1 MIMRILFLP
10 LLLVASFIVSQ
21 QATEPGTPGLVI
33 LKFHCGRYE
42 RGSGMIRS
50 VQDPGAAMNEPISIQ
65 QQKNEPQEIKNRRD
79 MQERRA
85 EMQASEINA
94 ALSNRPQSKLYFYRL
109 QVQNASAKAVKSF
122 AWEYQPA
129 AQSDLNNRQ
138 FYCILNAKPNE
149 KKDYELVSP
158 LAPSRVV
165 NAAKLG
171 DKPDSENGRVVV
183 NKIEFTDG
191 TEWHRAGWNPLTFA
205 PEDTNKV
212 ARGKCIG
219 I

>member
-1 MIMRILFLP
+1 MRM
-10 LLLVASFIVSQ
+10 LLLLAFFAASVFASQ
-21 QATEPGTPGLVI
+21 EVVQTDAPGLVI
-33 LKFHCGRYE
+33 LKFRCGRYE

-50 VQDPGAAMNEPISIQ
+50 VQDPGADMNEPISIQ

-94 ALSNRPQSKLYFYRL
+94 ALSSQKQAVLYFYRL
-109 QVQNASAKAVKSF
+109 QVQNSGTRVVKSF
-122 AWEYQPA
+122 AWEYQPM
-129 AQSDLNNRQ
+129 AQPDANNRQ
-138 FYCILNAKPNE
+138 FYCVLNAKPNE
-149 KKDYELVSP
+149 KKDYQLVSP

-171 DKPDSENGRVVV
+171 DKANTENGTVVV
-183 NKIEFTDG
+183 NKIEFIDG
-191 TEWHRAGWNPLTFA
+191 TEWHRPGWNILTFA
-205 PEDTNKV
+205 PEDTSKV

-219 I
+219 L